1 MISHYLFDD
10 PTEYPFVSLESL
22 ASEEDDMR
30 RPMAASAYKPHY
42 PSKFVDDE
50 ERMDRYVR
58 DALAEGDH
66 IRKITAGRRILED
79 RTHSDLMN
87 AYRL

>member
-1 MISHYLFDD
+1 MISHYLHDD
-10 PTEYPFVSLESL
+10 PSEYPFVSLE
-22 ASEEDDMR
+22 EFGEDEMR